1 MIQLTYMIRIVQ
13 VAPAQSR
20 LCSATD
26 EAYATTFLLRFLN
39 LLKTGGMLAMKLQ
52 KMQALPGL
60 WQKKQKLRAKS
71 VGLSQRV
78 VHCDGVRVGGAA
90 DPDDAD
96 DSNPTGPTQLAAS
109 SDSSWHKHA
118 HAHAHAH
125 TRTPTHRSR

>member
-1 MIQLTYMIRIVQ
+1 MIQLTYMLRIVH

-20 LCSATD
+20 LCSAAD

-52 KMQALPGL
+52 KMQALPRL
-60 WQKKQKLRAKS
+60 WQKKQKLRDKS
-71 VGLSQRV
+71 DGLSQRV

-96 DSNPTGPTQLAAS
+96 DSNPTGPTRLAAS

-118 HAHAHAH
+118 HAHAH